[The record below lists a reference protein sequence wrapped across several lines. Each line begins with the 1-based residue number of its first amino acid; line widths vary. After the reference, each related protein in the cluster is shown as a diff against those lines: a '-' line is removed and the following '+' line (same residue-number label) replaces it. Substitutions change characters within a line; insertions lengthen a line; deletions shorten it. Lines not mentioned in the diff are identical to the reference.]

1 MPVSACGEQQVC
13 IPGLP
18 GQYRKG
24 MKEMAEKNIVVVM
37 GGRSSEHEVSLMS
50 AATVIENINT
60 DIYNVIMVGIT
71 KEGQWKLVESVDKI
85 RDGSWVK
92 GHTQAMISPE
102 TGRNELC
109 LIQGDKVERLHVD
122 VVFPVLHGMNG
133 EDGTLQGL
141 LELAQIPY
149 VGCGVLASACSMDK
163 FYTKIIVDSI
173 GIRQAKFVGVHRS
186 ELKEMDA
193 VVSRVEK
200 SLPYPVFVK
209 PSKAGSS
216 QGVGKAECR
225 EELIAALELAA
236 KHDTKILVEENIVG
250 RELECAVLG
259 GADAKASGVGEI
271 LAADTFYTYEAKY
284 NNAESKTVV
293 DPELP
298 EGKAEEI
305 RRDAEAIFK
314 ALDCYGLS
322 RVDFFLKE
330 DANEVVFNEINTLP
344 GFTAISMYP
353 MLWEARGLDKK
364 ALVQKL
370 IDLAMVRYE
379 G

>member
-1 MPVSACGEQQVC
+1 MSACGEQQVC

-330 DANEVVFNEINTLP
+330 DTNEVVFNEINTLP

-353 MLWEARGLDKK
+353 MLWEARGCDKK
-364 ALVQKL
+364 QLVEDL
-370 IDLAMVRYE
+370 IRHGLRRYE
-379 G
+379 R